1 MMTARFTRFGVK
13 APATAEALG
22 VASHRA
28 RGQMLAGAVALVAV
42 AALAL
47 AAPALADT
55 QTRNLT
61 VHTVGP
67 PLSVDVACLDDS
79 CTVLQAIV
87 TGTATSN
94 LAGRGTFQLRVI
106 RTSLDDG
113 CHSGEE
119 FTTFTFA
126 TGTISTHTLEL
137 HACGTPSGLALDQP
151 FEITGGTG
159 VFARATGGGREFTAS
174 GGLAP
179 IMWIGTITL

>member
-28 RGQMLAGAVALVAV
+28 RGQMLAGAGAVALVAV

-61 VHTVGP
+61 VHTVGAP
-67 PLSVDVACLDDS
+67 ESVDVACLDDS

-113 CHSGEE
+113 CRTGEE
-119 FTTFTFA
+119 FTTFTFP

-137 HACGTPSGLALDQP
+137 HACGTPSGLAPRPAL
-151 FEITGGTG
+151 
-159 VFARATGGGREFTAS
+159 
-174 GGLAP
+174 
-179 IMWIGTITL
+179 